1 MEVNFIY
8 NDLEK
13 EAEYICFL
21 AKSISKG
28 YYQNGSFH
36 VLPYLENMN
45 NKAVFFPDLNYSQ
58 NFWNKIIACPN
69 KDLGKP
75 FPKECIDE
83 VLGKLP
89 KTKIINATKII
100 NEWQKKEKVF
110 FTALSKIFKNNDLN
124 LDIDILITNYGTL
137 GSFKV
142 LKNKFYITHRIDN
155 HPDDIG
161 RKILYCLVRNHLKR
175 TAEIDEPEWY
185 KRRDIV
191 EYLLNNTNLKS
202 IILNT
207 KTTAPRKKEQELI
220 KGSEEYLN
228 KLGFSSK
235 NHVVKVSG
243 WGKITIEGK
252 EIEKILTPKE
262 FYVVKK
268 LTTNKGRVV
277 DFSEFDKIPS
287 LYALSK
293 TIENI
298 RKKLRNLGINKEII
312 FTKRGK
318 GYFIN

>member
-1 MEVNFIY
+1 MKVSFIY

-13 EAEYICFL
+13 EVQYLCFL

-28 YYQNGSFH
+28 FYQNGSFH
-36 VLPYLENMN
+36 VLPYLEKMN

-69 KDLGKP
+69 KDLGKSY
-75 FPKECIDE
+75 PKECVEE
-83 VLGKLP
+83 VLSKLP
-89 KTKIINATKII
+89 HSKTINASKIIS
-100 NEWQKKEKVF
+100 EWQKKEKVF
-110 FTALSKIFKNNDLN
+110 LNSLSKIFKSNDLN
-124 LDIDILITNYGTL
+124 IDIDILITNYGTL

-142 LKNKFYITHRIDN
+142 LKNKFLATHRVDN

-161 RKILYCLVRNHLKR
+161 RKILYCLVRNHLKK
-175 TAEIDEPEWY
+175 TAEIGEPEWF

-191 EYLLNNTNLKS
+191 EYLLNNTNLKK
-202 IILNT
+202 IIPNA
-207 KTTAPRKKEQELI
+207 KTAAPRKKEQELI
-220 KGSEEYLN
+220 NDSDEYLD
-228 KLGFSSK
+228 KLGFSPK

-252 EIEKILTPKE
+252 EIEKMLTPKE
-262 FYVVKK
+262 FYVIKK
-268 LTTNKGRVV
+268 LTSNKGRVV
-277 DFSEFDKIPS
+277 DFAEFDKIPS

-298 RKKLRNLGINKEII
+298 RKKLRNLGINKEIL